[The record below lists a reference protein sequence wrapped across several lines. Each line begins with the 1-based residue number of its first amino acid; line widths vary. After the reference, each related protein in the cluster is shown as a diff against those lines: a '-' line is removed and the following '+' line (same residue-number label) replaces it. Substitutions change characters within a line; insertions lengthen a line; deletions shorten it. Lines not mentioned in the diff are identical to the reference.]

1 MLPGKRRLIAGLAGV
16 VAAVLFVD
24 VDPMKW
30 YHEQSAVYSVDKN
43 DLFNYITSPGDVKDV
58 SQDADKL
65 VHSKPLNGSSD
76 SGSIYERGVLALILG
91 PKFNFSSHSGS
102 RRLKVCLP
110 STRLR

>member
-65 VHSKPLNGSSD
+65 VQ
-76 SGSIYERGVLALILG
+76 IRLIGHRIVVQFGYWFRFWPPIL
-91 PKFNFSSHSGS
+91 
-102 RRLKVCLP
+102 
-110 STRLR
+110 